1 MAIKRIDLS
10 QQYTNDMPRFPGMEA
25 PHIELLAQVEMHG
38 FGMERF
44 QMTTHLGTHTDFGA
58 HISLGGKKRQNY
70 TPSDLWVDDAQVLH
84 FPGHKGAITL
94 AEITPYLS
102 RARPGGVVLI
112 ATGHSSAWG
121 IPAYYRDNPY
131 LERRAAQALIDRR
144 ILAIGFDGPSADPVG
159 ESEPTGADD
168 FPLHQL
174 WLGAGCLILEN
185 LTRLQELPEQVELVI
200 GAINIRDATGIPSAI
215 WAKFSA

>member
-1 MAIKRIDLS
+1 MAIHRIDLS
-10 QQYTNDMPRFPGMEA
+10 QQYTNDMPRFPGMQA
-25 PHIELLAQVEMHG
+25 PQIELLARVEAEG

-58 HISLGGKKRQNY
+58 HIALGGKKRQDY
-70 TPSDLWVDDAQVLH
+70 TPSQLWVDDAQVFH

-94 AEITPYLS
+94 AEISPFLS
-102 RARPGGVVLI
+102 RARAGGVALI
-112 ATGHSSAWG
+112 ATGHSDTWG
-121 IPAYYRDNPY
+121 SLAYYQNNPY
-131 LERRAAQALIDRR
+131 LDREAAQALIDRH

-159 ESEPTGADD
+159 EGEPTGADD

-174 WLGAGCLILEN
+174 WLGAGCLLLEN

-215 WAKFSA
+215 WAKFTL